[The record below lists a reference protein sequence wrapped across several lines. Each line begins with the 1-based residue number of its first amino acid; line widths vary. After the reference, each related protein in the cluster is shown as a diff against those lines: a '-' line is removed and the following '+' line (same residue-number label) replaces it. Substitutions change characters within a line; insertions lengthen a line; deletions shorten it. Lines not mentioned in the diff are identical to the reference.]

1 MRDLRA
7 LVRYVYG
14 LTGLDPAYPPRGT
27 TLMTL
32 LMGPGGVRLAQSGE
46 LPPGCPAKLQE
57 ADPPRPDGL
66 LPLSGEWEVVF
77 RAKLRSVQRD
87 EYVCHEGGEL
97 LAIQVRYREEDR
109 ERFANEL
116 GWALQAPDAAIQR
129 LFAEHGFNLVL
140 IGEELGLSD
149 LAVAVRVAQACSFPT
164 LLATPEGIT
173 TVGESVWQTDDTLAV
188 HQGLHEGVLPK
199 HILLIALR
207 SVRRHYVLFALSA
220 A

>member
-1 MRDLRA
+1 MRDIRA

-27 TLMTL
+27 TLITL
-32 LMGPGGVRLAQSGE
+32 LMGAGGVRLARSGE
-46 LPPGCPAKLQE
+46 LPAGVPAELQE
-57 ADPPRPDGL
+57 ADPPRPDGV
-66 LPLSGEWEVVF
+66 LPLSGQWQVVF
-77 RAKLRSVQRD
+77 RAKLRSIERD
-87 EYVCHEGGEL
+87 EYVCHEGAEL
-97 LAIQVRYREEDR
+97 LAIQVRYHEDDQ

-116 GWALQAPDAAIQR
+116 GWALQAPDQAIQR
-129 LFAEHGFNLVL
+129 LFAEHGFDLEL
-140 IGEELGLSD
+140 IGEELGLHD

-164 LLATPEGIT
+164 LLATPDGIT

-199 HILLIALR
+199 HILLIALK
-207 SVRRHYVLFALSA
+207 SMRRHYVLFALSA

>member
-1 MRDLRA
+1 MRDIRA

-27 TLMTL
+27 TLITL
-32 LMGPGGVRLAQSGE
+32 LMGPGSVRLARSGE
-46 LPPGCPAKLQE
+46 LPAGVPAKLQR
-57 ADPPRPDGL
+57 ANPPRPDGV
-66 LPLSGEWEVVF
+66 LPLSGQWEVIF
-77 RAKLRSVQRD
+77 RAKLRALERD

-116 GWALQAPDAAIQR
+116 GWALQAPDQAIQR
-129 LFAEHGFNLVL
+129 LFEEHGFDLAL
-140 IGEELGLSD
+140 IGQEVGLHD

-164 LLATPEGIT
+164 LLSTPEGIT
-173 TVGESVWQTDDTLAV
+173 TVGESVWETDDTLAV
-188 HQGLHEGVLPK
+188 HQGLHDGVLPK
-199 HILLIALR
+199 HILLIALTSAR
-207 SVRRHYVLFALSA
+207 EHYVLFALSA